1 MEQTSVLLDNNYTV
15 CLADFGCASLIGELP
30 EGLNYLKT
38 STIGQGTRR
47 WAAPERFAFNEQKL
61 TRTIKS
67 DIYSFGNIALFV
79 RIEQLLLRLY
89 E

>member
-1 MEQTSVLLDNNYTV
+1 MEQTNVLLDNNYTA

-79 RIEQLLLRLY
+79 RIEQLLPRPY